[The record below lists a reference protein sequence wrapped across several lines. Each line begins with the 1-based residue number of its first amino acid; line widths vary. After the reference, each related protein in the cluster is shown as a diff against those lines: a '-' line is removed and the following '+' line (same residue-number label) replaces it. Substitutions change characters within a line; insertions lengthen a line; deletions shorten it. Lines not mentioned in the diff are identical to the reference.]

1 MLAGLL
7 TEIQPVVLVVVS
19 PSETCPFQ
27 QASHHGDHAACF
39 VRWMKFDCSRPGCGF
54 SSSQPSS
61 SPAAKFLP
69 RLPRPCRQGHA
80 EATSNYQLPAAH
92 GSKHA
97 SSLDRV
103 HRCHWR
109 RNGGD
114 GRENQSYFVATPSRA
129 FPVGSGHQN
138 ILNPTMKR
146 IFGPQGLPNCAEFCL
161 MVYHGP
167 IVAIKGEVERVSM
180 LLSHRSSGLGWTDG
194 VSAMISSN
202 SMEVENE
209 TNSQESSH
217 KGIYNIRMYTRL
229 Q

>member
-1 MLAGLL
+1 
-7 TEIQPVVLVVVS
+7 
-19 PSETCPFQ
+19 
-27 QASHHGDHAACF
+27 
-39 VRWMKFDCSRPGCGF
+39 MKFFDCPQPADRSGH
-54 SSSQPSS
+54 SSH
-61 SPAAKFLP
+61 SPAAAQHRNSFPDTPTTLWT
-69 RLPRPCRQGHA
+69 GNA
-80 EATSNYQLPAAH
+80 EAPTNQLLAAH
-92 GSKHA
+92 GPKNA
-97 SSLDRV
+97 ASLDRV

-194 VSAMISSN
+194 VSAIISSN